1 MSRDNGAKIIGGN
14 GVRIDFDF
22 YPTPDEVTMALMDFL
37 KLKPSNIWEPACGQN
52 AISNVLER
60 YGHTVISTDIKY
72 GDDYF
77 KTQKDNVD
85 AIITNP
91 PFKYA
96 EQFIRKSL
104 KDAEVSAML
113 LKTQYWHASKR
124 TKLFKDNPPAFI
136 LALNWRPN
144 FFGEAAT
151 GSPTMDFIWTV
162 WIKGET
168 DTRFRILNRPIRRL

>member
-1 MSRDNGAKIIGGN
+1 MENDKGVKIIGGN

-22 YPTPDEVTMALMDFL
+22 YPTPKECTVALLSFMNW
-37 KLKPSNIWEPACGQN
+37 PRMVIWEPACGEM
-52 AISNVLER
+52 AMSNVLSEN
-60 YGHTVISTDIKY
+60 GHQVYSTDINK
-72 GDDYF
+72 GQDFFSTDPQTRF
-77 KTQKDNVD
+77 D

-96 EQFIRKSL
+96 EKFIRKAII
-104 KDAEVSAML
+104 DADISAML

-124 TKLFKDNPPAFI
+124 TKLFEDNPPAFI

-144 FFGEAAT
+144 FFGELAT

-168 DTRFRILNRPIRRL
+168 DTRFRILSKPTNQ